1 MDQAIFEKIQ
11 ETLTGA
17 LGIEKEEIKVDSS
30 LTRDLGAESIDFID
44 IIFRLE
50 KTFDIKIPS
59 GELFPAN
66 ILNDEKYVKEGVVTQ
81 EGLVLLRENYSYL
94 DLTEFS
100 KDPQVGK
107 LAEQFTVKMIVVY
120 IQDRLSKKAESKA

>member
-1 MDQAIFEKIQ
+1 MEETILKKIQ

-17 LGIEKEEIKVDSS
+17 LGVDKEDIRMDAS

-50 KTFDIKIPS
+50 KAFDIKIPS

-66 ILNDEKYVKEGVVTQ
+66 ILNDERYLKSGFVTNEGIALLKEKYP
-81 EGLVLLRENYSYL
+81 YL
-94 DLTEFS
+94 DLTDFS

-107 LAEQFTVKMIVVY
+107 LAEQFTVKMIVEYV
-120 IQDRLSKKAESKA
+120 QERLGKKVRA

>member
-1 MDQAIFEKIQ
+1 MDDQEIFSKIQ

-17 LGIEKEEIKVDSS
+17 LGVESEDIHPQAS

-59 GELFPAN
+59 GELFPGN
-66 ILNDEKYVKEGVVTQ
+66 ILNDEQFVQSGIVTEAGLKELSAKVP
-81 EGLVLLRENYSYL
+81 YL
-94 DLTEFS
+94 SL
-100 KDPQVGK
+100 
-107 LAEQFTVKMIVVY
+107 IH
-120 IQDRLSKKAESKA
+120 I